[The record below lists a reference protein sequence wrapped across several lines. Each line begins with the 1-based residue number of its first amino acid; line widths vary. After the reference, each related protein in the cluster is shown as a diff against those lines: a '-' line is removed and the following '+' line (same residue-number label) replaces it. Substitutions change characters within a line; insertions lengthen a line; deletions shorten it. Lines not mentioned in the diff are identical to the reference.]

1 MHIRLILSVIA
12 TEIEYVPISQKFTG
26 FMKIWSSKVNLV
38 TKSEVIY
45 YLIKKQVTF
54 IAKRIKRFL
63 SAELKLEATQFV
75 ID

>member
-1 MHIRLILSVIA
+1 
-12 TEIEYVPISQKFTG
+12 
-26 FMKIWSSKVNLV
+26 MKIWSSKVNLV